1 MNANSGYNGYSMSN
15 RAVEAYSNGEKP
27 LSKWTKAEI
36 ISAVSE
42 FDSDKA
48 ELLKSVK
55 ALTLKEKVLC
65 CSSWHHTSSRYNKTN
80 FYRIDEDFVNGLT
93 EEDIAEMALT
103 KRDVKKESKTYKG
116 DIFYLEWSG
125 TRNYPKAEEKCLN
138 NVNIEERGSFYYVTD
153 DAGNKL
159 LKKKIGSNGTRVVNY
174 IEEEEKEKAAAER
187 ERYIREHSSA
197 AALEF
202 YDSIKDSCE
211 YSASHHIY
219 KKGRKPSSTDH
230 YLGLENFFEKGE
242 HRLYR
247 GFTTGVLHLETW
259 NGTEWISEED

>member
-42 FDSDKA
+42 IDSDKA

-55 ALTLKEKVLC
+55 ALTLKEKVLY

-80 FYRIDEDFVNGLT
+80 FYRIDEDFINGLT
-93 EEDIAEMALT
+93 EEDIAEMTLEN
-103 KRDVKKESKTYKG
+103 RNEKKKSKTYKG
-116 DIFYLEWSG
+116 DIFYIEWSG
-125 TRNYPKAEEKCLN
+125 TRNYPKAEEKCLS
-138 NVNIEERGSFYYVTD
+138 NVNIEERGAFYYVTD
-153 DAGNKL
+153 DAGTEL

-174 IEEEEKEKAAAER
+174 IEEEKKRKAAAER
-187 ERYIREHSSA
+187 EQFVREHSSA

-202 YDSIKDSCE
+202 YDSIKDDCV
-211 YSASHHIY
+211 YSNTNHIY
-219 KKGRKPSSTDH
+219 KKGRKPSACD
-230 YLGLENFFEKGE
+230 YEAGLDKFFVKGE
-242 HRLYR
+242 HRLYK
-247 GFTTGVLHLETW
+247 GFVTGILRLETW
-259 NGTEWISEED
+259 SGAEWIEED

>member
-42 FDSDKA
+42 IDSDKA

-55 ALTLKEKVLC
+55 ALTLKEKVLY

-80 FYRIDEDFVNGLT
+80 FYRIDEDFINGLT
-93 EEDIAEMALT
+93 EEDIAEMALEN
-103 KRDVKKESKTYKG
+103 RNEKKKSKTYKG
-116 DIFYLEWSG
+116 DIFYIEWSG
-125 TRNYPKAEEKCLN
+125 TRNYPKAEEKCLS
-138 NVNIEERGSFYYVTD
+138 NVNIEERGAFYYVTD
-153 DAGNKL
+153 DAGTEL
-159 LKKKIGSNGTRVVNY
+159 LKKKIGSNGTRVVNH
-174 IEEEEKEKAAAER
+174 IEEEEKRKAAAER
-187 ERYIREHSSA
+187 EQFVREHSSA

-202 YDSIKDSCE
+202 YDSIKDDCV
-211 YSASHHIY
+211 YSNTNHIY
-219 KKGRKPSSTDH
+219 KKGRKPSVCD
-230 YLGLENFFEKGE
+230 YEAGLDKFFVKGE
-242 HRLYR
+242 HRLYK
-247 GFTTGVLHLETW
+247 GFVTGILRLETW

>member
-42 FDSDKA
+42 IDSDKA

-55 ALTLKEKVLC
+55 ALTLKEKVLY

-80 FYRIDEDFVNGLT
+80 FYRIDEDFINGLT
-93 EEDIAEMALT
+93 EEDIAEMALEN
-103 KRDVKKESKTYKG
+103 RNEKKKSKTYKG
-116 DIFYLEWSG
+116 DIFYIEWSG
-125 TRNYPKAEEKCLN
+125 TRNYPKAEEKCLS
-138 NVNIEERGSFYYVTD
+138 NVNIEERGAFYYVTD
-153 DAGNKL
+153 DAGTEL

-174 IEEEEKEKAAAER
+174 IEEEKKRKAAAER
-187 ERYIREHSSA
+187 EQFVREHSSA

-202 YDSIKDSCE
+202 YDSIKDDCV
-211 YSASHHIY
+211 YSNTNHIY
-219 KKGRKPSSTDH
+219 KKGRKPSACD
-230 YLGLENFFEKGE
+230 YEAGLDKFFVKGE
-242 HRLYR
+242 HRLYK
-247 GFTTGVLHLETW
+247 GFVTGILRLETW
-259 NGTEWISEED
+259 SGAEWIEED

>member
-15 RAVEAYSNGEKP
+15 RAVEAYLNGEKP

-36 ISAVSE
+36 ISAISE
-42 FDSDKA
+42 IEPSKA
-48 ELLKSVK
+48 ELLSKVK
-55 ALTLKEKVLC
+55 LSTLKENVLYR
-65 CSSWHHTSSRYNKTN
+65 SSWHHTSDRYNKTN
-80 FYRIDEDFVNGLT
+80 FYSIDEDFINGLT
-93 EEDIAEMALT
+93 EEDIAEMALAN
-103 KRDVKKESKTYKG
+103 RDAKKQSKTYKG

-125 TRNYPKAEEKCLN
+125 TRNRPKAEEKSFIG
-138 NVNIEERGSFYYVTD
+138 VNIEERGSFYYVTD

-174 IEEEEKEKAAAER
+174 IEEEEKKKAATER
-187 ERYIREHSSA
+187 EQYIREHSSA

-247 GFTTGVLHLETW
+247 GFTTGILYLETW
-259 NGTEWISEED
+259 NGTEWVSEK

>member
-42 FDSDKA
+42 LDPAKA

-55 ALTLKEKVLC
+55 LLTLKEKALC
-65 CSSWHHTSSRYNKTN
+65 YSSWHHTSNRYNETK
-80 FYRIDEDFVNGLT
+80 FYCIDEDFVNGIT
-93 EEDIAEMALT
+93 EEDIAEMALA
-103 KRDVKKESKTYKG
+103 KRDAKKESKTYKG

-125 TRNYPKAEEKCLN
+125 TRNYPKAEEKSLS

-174 IEEEEKEKAAAER
+174 IEEEEKKKAAVER
-187 ERYIREHSSA
+187 ERFIREHSSA

-202 YDSIKDSCE
+202 YDSIKDDCV
-211 YSASHHIY
+211 YSNTNHIY
-219 KKGRKPSSTDH
+219 KKGRKPSACD
-230 YLGLENFFEKGE
+230 YEAGLDKFFVKGE
-242 HRLYR
+242 HRLYK
-247 GFTTGVLHLETW
+247 GFVTGFLRLETW
-259 NGTEWISEED
+259 DGTEWISEED

>member
-42 FDSDKA
+42 LDPVKA

-65 CSSWHHTSSRYNKTN
+65 YSSWHHTSNRYNETK
-80 FYRIDEDFVNGLT
+80 FYCIDEDFVNGLT

-103 KRDVKKESKTYKG
+103 KRDAKEESKTYKG

-125 TRNYPKAEEKCLN
+125 TRNYPKAEEKSLT

-174 IEEEEKEKAAAER
+174 IEEEKKKKAAVER
-187 ERYIREHSSA
+187 ERFIREHSSA

-211 YSASHHIY
+211 YSATHHIY
-219 KKGRKPSSTDH
+219 KKGRKPSSCD
-230 YLGLENFFEKGE
+230 YEAGLDKFFVKGE
-242 HRLYR
+242 HRLYK
-247 GFTTGVLHLETW
+247 GFVTGILHLETW
-259 NGTEWISEED
+259 NGTEWIEED

>member
-42 FDSDKA
+42 IDSDKA

-55 ALTLKEKVLC
+55 ALTLKEKVLY

-80 FYRIDEDFVNGLT
+80 FYRIDEDFINGLT
-93 EEDIAEMALT
+93 EEDIAEMTLEN
-103 KRDVKKESKTYKG
+103 RNEKKKSKTYKG
-116 DIFYLEWSG
+116 DIFYIEWSG
-125 TRNYPKAEEKCLN
+125 TRNYPKAEEKCLS
-138 NVNIEERGSFYYVTD
+138 NVNIEERGAFYYVTD
-153 DAGNKL
+153 DAGTEL

-174 IEEEEKEKAAAER
+174 IEEEEKKKAAAER
-187 ERYIREHSSA
+187 EQFIRENSSA

-202 YDSIKDSCE
+202 YDSIKDDCV
-211 YSASHHIY
+211 YSNSNHIY
-219 KKGRKPSSTDH
+219 KKGRKPSGCD
-230 YLGLENFFEKGE
+230 YEAGLDKFFVKGE
-242 HRLYR
+242 HRLYK
-247 GFTTGVLHLETW
+247 GFVTGILRLETW
-259 NGTEWISEED
+259 NGAEWISEED

>member
-42 FDSDKA
+42 IDSDKA

-55 ALTLKEKVLC
+55 ALTLKEKVLY

-80 FYRIDEDFVNGLT
+80 FYRIDEDFINGLT
-93 EEDIAEMALT
+93 EEDIAEMTLEN
-103 KRDVKKESKTYKG
+103 RNEKKKSKTYKG
-116 DIFYLEWSG
+116 DIFYIEWSG
-125 TRNYPKAEEKCLN
+125 TRNYPKAEEKCLS
-138 NVNIEERGSFYYVTD
+138 NVNIEERGAFYYATD
-153 DAGNKL
+153 DAGTEL

-174 IEEEEKEKAAAER
+174 IEEEKKRKAAAER
-187 ERYIREHSSA
+187 EQFVREHSSA

-202 YDSIKDSCE
+202 YDSIKDDCV
-211 YSASHHIY
+211 YSNTNHIY
-219 KKGRKPSSTDH
+219 KKGRKPSACD
-230 YLGLENFFEKGE
+230 YEAGLDKFFVKGE
-242 HRLYR
+242 HRLYK
-247 GFTTGVLHLETW
+247 GFVTGILRLETW
-259 NGTEWISEED
+259 SGAEWIEED

>member
-27 LSKWTKAEI
+27 LSKWTKTEI

-42 FDSDKA
+42 LDPAKA
-48 ELLKSVK
+48 KLLKSVK
-55 ALTLKEKVLC
+55 ALTLKEKVLY

-80 FYRIDEDFVNGLT
+80 FYSIDEDFINGLT
-93 EEDIAEMALT
+93 EEDIAEMTLEN
-103 KRDVKKESKTYKG
+103 RNEKKKPKTYKG
-116 DIFYLEWSG
+116 DIFYIEWSG

-187 ERYIREHSSA
+187 EQYIREHSSA

-202 YDSIKDSCE
+202 YDSIKDDCV
-211 YSASHHIY
+211 YSNTNHIY
-219 KKGRKPSSTDH
+219 KKGRKPSACD
-230 YLGLENFFEKGE
+230 YKAGLDKFFVKGE
-242 HRLYR
+242 HRLYK
-247 GFTTGVLHLETW
+247 GFVTGILHLETW
-259 NGTEWISEED
+259 SGAEWIEED

>member
-42 FDSDKA
+42 IDSDKA

-55 ALTLKEKVLC
+55 ALTLKEKVLY

-80 FYRIDEDFVNGLT
+80 FYRIDEDFINGLT
-93 EEDIAEMALT
+93 EEDITEMALEN
-103 KRDVKKESKTYKG
+103 RNEKKKSKTYKG
-116 DIFYLEWSG
+116 DIFYIEWSG

-174 IEEEEKEKAAAER
+174 IEEEEKRKAAAER
-187 ERYIREHSSA
+187 EKFIREHSSA

-202 YDSIKDSCE
+202 YDSIKDDCV
-211 YSASHHIY
+211 YSNTNHIY
-219 KKGRKPSSTDH
+219 KKGRKPSACD
-230 YLGLENFFEKGE
+230 YEAGLDKFFVKGE
-242 HRLYR
+242 HRLYK
-247 GFTTGVLHLETW
+247 GFVTGILRLETW
-259 NGTEWISEED
+259 SGAEWIEED